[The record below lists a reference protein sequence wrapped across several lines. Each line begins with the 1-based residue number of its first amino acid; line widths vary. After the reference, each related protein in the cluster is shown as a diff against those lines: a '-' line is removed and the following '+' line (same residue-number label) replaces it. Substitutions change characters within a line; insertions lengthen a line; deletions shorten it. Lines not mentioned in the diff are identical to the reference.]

1 MGEKQKKQDIRSDL
15 LLLAALI
22 AWAFFVN
29 RQFRISG
36 LYKDDLYTWSCWG
49 EQSFWQY
56 AFPQGSTRCRFVY
69 WAASWLELQLIGHH
83 IDWIVPFNILLNAGL
98 AGFLYFFAKRLS
110 GNRAVAFAVGFLFL
124 GSHFAYSQIGQL
136 LGLMETMG
144 VFFAVLQAF
153 FLYRYLRGRA
163 ETKNFCLA
171 LLVFFLIFFSHDRF
185 MVLLPLFLYC
195 ILVRRD

>member
-56 AFPQGSTRCRFVY
+56 AFRRARPAAALSTGRRPGWSCNSS
-69 WAASWLELQLIGHH
+69 ATTST
-83 IDWIVPFNILLNAGL
+83 GL
-98 AGFLYFFAKRLS
+98 SRS
-110 GNRAVAFAVGFLFL
+110 
-124 GSHFAYSQIGQL
+124 
-136 LGLMETMG
+136 T
-144 VFFAVLQAF
+144 
-153 FLYRYLRGRA
+153 
-163 ETKNFCLA
+163 FC
-171 LLVFFLIFFSHDRF
+171 
-185 MVLLPLFLYC
+185 
-195 ILVRRD
+195 

>member
-98 AGFLYFFAKRLS
+98 AVFLYLFAKRLS
-110 GNRAVAFAVGFLFL
+110 GNRAVAFAVGFCFSALTLPTTRL
-124 GSHFAYSQIGQL
+124 GSCSASWKPWASSL
-136 LGLMETMG
+136 RC
-144 VFFAVLQAF
+144 
-153 FLYRYLRGRA
+153 YRP
-163 ETKNFCLA
+163 
-171 LLVFFLIFFSHDRF
+171 FS
-185 MVLLPLFLYC
+185 C
-195 ILVRRD
+195 TAT

>member
-83 IDWIVPFNILLNAGL
+83 IDWIVPFN
-98 AGFLYFFAKRLS
+98 
-110 GNRAVAFAVGFLFL
+110 
-124 GSHFAYSQIGQL
+124 
-136 LGLMETMG
+136 
-144 VFFAVLQAF
+144 
-153 FLYRYLRGRA
+153 
-163 ETKNFCLA
+163 
-171 LLVFFLIFFSHDRF
+171 
-185 MVLLPLFLYC
+185 
-195 ILVRRD
+195 

>member
-56 AFPQGSTRCRFVY
+56 AFPALTSPTTRSDSCS
-69 WAASWLELQLIGHH
+69 ASWRPWVSSLRCCR
-83 IDWIVPFNILLNAGL
+83 PFSCTA
-98 AGFLYFFAKRLS
+98 
-110 GNRAVAFAVGFLFL
+110 
-124 GSHFAYSQIGQL
+124 
-136 LGLMETMG
+136 T
-144 VFFAVLQAF
+144 
-153 FLYRYLRGRA
+153 
-163 ETKNFCLA
+163 
-171 LLVFFLIFFSHDRF
+171 
-185 MVLLPLFLYC
+185 
-195 ILVRRD
+195 